1 MQLQV
6 ALIRP
11 PAQGQGSPTAV
22 PRSAFSLVCP
32 VLQPAR
38 GIMAEL
44 FGKKTGICRGQGGSM
59 HMFSSEWGL
68 VRSAV
73 PTRWDIS

>member
-1 MQLQV
+1 M
-6 ALIRP
+6 
-11 PAQGQGSPTAV
+11 
-22 PRSAFSLVCP
+22 
-32 VLQPAR
+32 LQPAR

-68 VRSAV
+68 VSMLRMHQYDSMMLASTPV
-73 PTRWDIS
+73 LSCQHMPAPAM